1 MSQHKIMFEFGK
13 LIQDMTKWLEHD
25 PKLDLVDQLFIENRL
40 QVVRMA
46 YAGWKSR
53 HIKQNESRRGVLT
66 NHQTED
72 ASDPCG
78 E

>member
-1 MSQHKIMFEFGK
+1 MSQTKIMFEFGK

-25 PKLDLVDQLFIENRL
+25 PKLDLVDQLFIENHL

-66 NHQTED
+66 NHQSED
-72 ASDPCG
+72 ASDPCD

>member
-1 MSQHKIMFEFGK
+1 MSQQKIMFEFGK

-25 PKLDLVDQLFIENRL
+25 PKLDLVDQLFIENHL

-53 HIKQNESRRGVLT
+53 QIQQNENHRGVLT
-66 NHQTED
+66 HHQTEG
-72 ASDPCG
+72 ASDPCDQ
-78 E
+78 

>member
-13 LIQDMTKWLEHD
+13 LIQEMTKWLEQD
-25 PKLDLVDQLFIENRL
+25 PKLDLVDQLFIEN
-40 QVVRMA
+40 
-46 YAGWKSR
+46 AGWKSR
-53 HIKQNESRRGVLT
+53 HIKQNESRREVLT

-72 ASDPCG
+72 ASDPSD